1 MMWKCFVTSIG
12 CNIILYAECNMDTSG
27 LVKLSKTVRVHLTR
41 KDPTHEEWQRSMCEI
56 LKKTGATKRQIAEYK
71 RTGEMP

>member
-1 MMWKCFVTSIG
+1 
-12 CNIILYAECNMDTSG
+12 MDTSG